1 MKVDSKVFFCFV
13 ATLKVFTER
22 ILDVCFYH
30 SSMPTAKKVIFLPC
44 FSQLNNSINE
54 ALNNVGINP
63 SENRNE

>member
-30 SSMPTAKKVIFLPC
+30 SSMPTAKKKVIFC
-44 FSQLNNSINE
+44 HVFHN
-54 ALNNVGINP
+54 
-63 SENRNE
+63 